1 MHGNHLVVVVLRC
14 AALAVEHRHTP
25 KSVRSTGFYRT
36 DEPPPCAESIRA
48 FVRVGRCGEPLPCAY
63 ECVATVRSGEGASA
77 QRLDRMASSGR
88 IAGVTGAEDDWDITR
103 FQMRG
108 LRGHYNLSDGHN
120 RMSLSPDL
128 QRDLGSGLLVE
139 CWRTA
144 TTSPYE
150 LVVADLLDALGDLLG
165 PGFKKVS
172 ISQVEEAY
180 ASSISTQM
188 LGGALAD
195 LQLRVGLVEP
205 TFDNIYDLFRL
216 ANVNVVSI
224 PEDLLFDGRL
234 PWDSF
239 DVLFIVDPNNPTGN
253 QLGVDRMSELFSL
266 ADANGKICCI
276 DRSFTLFPAS
286 ACDVYELAADF
297 PRLPV
302 FTIED
307 TGKILP
313 SLDQKVGLLVNVNP
327 EASRSQDLGRLIK
340 VYRSA
345 LLLNVSP
352 FTLSVVTAFL
362 RDARRDGLS
371 ITRRTIAEHRQFL
384 RRAVQQTGIVP
395 AASSIYSKSSVDLLD
410 ISALGLS
417 AGIVA
422 NSLRV
427 HHDVHVLPGDKFYW
441 SSPTADSGEIRVSL
455 ARETSYFQEAVLAL
469 AKALAALAQG
479 EHP

>member
-1 MHGNHLVVVVLRC
+1 M
-14 AALAVEHRHTP
+14 
-25 KSVRSTGFYRT
+25 
-36 DEPPPCAESIRA
+36 
-48 FVRVGRCGEPLPCAY
+48 
-63 ECVATVRSGEGASA
+63 
-77 QRLDRMASSGR
+77 
-88 IAGVTGAEDDWDITR
+88 TGAEDDWDITR
-103 FQMRG
+103 SQMRG
-108 LRGHYNLSDGHN
+108 LRGRYNLSDGHN

-128 QRDLGSGLLVE
+128 QRDLESGLLIQ
-139 CWRTA
+139 CWRAATA
-144 TTSPYE
+144 SSYE
-150 LVVADLLDALGDLLG
+150 LVVADLLEAFGDLLG

-180 ASSISTQM
+180 ASSISTEM

-195 LQLRVGLVEP
+195 LQLRVGLIEP

-224 PEDLLFDGRL
+224 PEDLLADGCL

-253 QLGVDRMSELFSL
+253 QLGVDRLSELFSL
-266 ADANGKICCI
+266 ADANEKICCI

-286 ACDVYELAADF
+286 ACDIYELAADF

-327 EASRSQDLGRLIK
+327 EAPRGQDLGRLIK

-362 RDARRDGLS
+362 RDARHEGLS
-371 ITRRTIAEHRQFL
+371 ITRRTIAEHREFL
-384 RRAVQQTGIVP
+384 RSALQPSGVVP
-395 AASSIYSKSSVDLLD
+395 AAGSIDSKSSVDLLD
-410 ISALGLS
+410 ISALGVG
-417 AGIVA
+417 AEVVA

-427 HHDVHVLPGDKFYW
+427 HHDVHVLAGDKFYW
-441 SSPTADSGEIRVSL
+441 SSPTADSGKIRVSL
-455 ARETSYFQEAVLAL
+455 ARETQYFQEAVIAL
-469 AKALAALAQG
+469 ATALAAFAEG
-479 EHP
+479 DRI